1 MIRKMQRKFILLSM
15 GSFLLVLIVI
25 ISTIN
30 IVNFH
35 AVTQEA
41 DELLSILSE
50 NKGAFPPNPGK
61 FGHRLPP
68 GMSPEIPYESR
79 YFSVTF
85 DKETGA
91 LVQAETSRIVSVS
104 TSQAIAYG
112 EAVLAQGEKHGFTDR
127 FRYSL
132 RTDEAFTQIT
142 FLDCGR
148 QLDAFYN
155 FLFASTGITLIG
167 YLIVFVLIAFFSNRI
182 IRPISESY
190 EKQKRFITDAGHE
203 IKTPLTII
211 HADADVLAMEVG
223 ENEWL
228 EDIQNQAKR
237 LSALTNDLVMLSRM
251 EEGEN
256 AMPMEDFS
264 VSDKVTDAAAAF
276 QTLIQSQSKTLFCQI
291 QSGLT
296 LQGNEK
302 AIGQLVS
309 ILLDNAVKYSPESS
323 TITLLLEKQNR
334 TIRLSVRNETI
345 EYIPAESIPLL
356 FDRFYRAD
364 PSRNSQN
371 GGHGIGLSVAKAIVT
386 AHNGK
391 IQAATDDGHSLQIT
405 ATFPT

>member
-1 MIRKMQRKFILLSM
+1 MIRKMQRKFVLLSM
-15 GSFLLVLIVI
+15 SSFLLVLIVI

-35 AVTQEA
+35 AVTREA
-41 DELLSILSE
+41 DKLLSILSE
-50 NKGAFPPNPGK
+50 NEGAFPPNPGK
-61 FGHRLPP
+61 FGNRLPP

-85 DKETGA
+85 DGKTGA

-104 TSQAIAYG
+104 TSQAIAYAEDVLSRG
-112 EAVLAQGEKHGFTDR
+112 ETHGFTDR
-127 FRYSL
+127 FRYLL
-132 RTDEAFTQIT
+132 RSEDTFTRIT
-142 FLDCGR
+142 FLDCRR

-228 EDIQNQAKR
+228 EDIQKQAKR

-251 EEGEN
+251 EEGGN
-256 AMPMEDFS
+256 AMVMEEFS
-264 VSDKVTDAAAAF
+264 VSDGVADAAAAF
-276 QTLIQSQSKTLFCQI
+276 QTLIQSQEKTLHCQI
-291 QSGLT
+291 QPGLT
-296 LQGNEK
+296 LRGNEK

-309 ILLDNAVKYSPESS
+309 ILLDNAVKYSPGSS

-334 TIRLSVRNETI
+334 AIRLSIHNASTQ
-345 EYIPAESIPLL
+345 YIPPESVPLL

-364 PSRNSQN
+364 PSRNSQT

-391 IQAATDDGHSLQIT
+391 IHAATEDGHSLHIC
-405 ATFPT
+405 AIFPT